1 MKKVVGA
8 FLVVIGLALSA
19 PLAVANATAY
29 QAVTPAGI
37 TLSPFL
43 QTISVA
49 SFEPTKSFTVQVS
62 NHTDSRRNFKVS
74 LTDFGAQNEFG
85 GVAFLGLTD
94 TSYSAKHGLVK
105 WLAIDRSTFSLAPN
119 ANITLTVTISNDET
133 LVPGGHYGAVL
144 VNETTTSGQAKA
156 ISIAANPTVSS
167 LIFVTKLGG
176 ERYDLRLNSV
186 THNTSWLH
194 PPTTARL
201 RFQNPGNV
209 AVAPRGT
216 VQLYG
221 PHDNLIAQGA
231 INEDSSYILPEAYR
245 QLAVPLKSVGAT
257 SWWPAHYRLRVNYR
271 YDGLAQTATREETFY
286 FVNLSHLV
294 ISAALIIGF
303 GGALYYYR
311 DGLWKTLQKRRF
323 HP

>member
-1 MKKVVGA
+1 MKKWIGVWLVA
-8 FLVVIGLALSA
+8 FGLVMSVAVPGVHAAAQLS
-19 PLAVANATAY
+19 T
-29 QAVTPAGI
+29 TPAGI
-37 TLSPFL
+37 SLSPFL
-43 QTISVA
+43 QTISVV

-62 NHTDSRRNFKVS
+62 NHTDTTRNFKVS

-85 GVAFLGLTD
+85 GVAFLGLTNPG
-94 TSYSAKHGLVK
+94 YSAKHGLVN
-105 WLAIDRSTFSLAPN
+105 WLTIDRSTFSLVPKAS
-119 ANITLTVTISNDET
+119 ITLTATIRNDEA

-144 VNETTTSGQAKA
+144 VNETTASGQIKA
-156 ISIAANPTVSS
+156 VSVAANPTVSS

-176 ERYDLRLNSV
+176 ESYDLRLSSV
-186 THNTSWLH
+186 THDTSWLH
-194 PPTTARL
+194 LPAVAHL

-209 AVAPRGT
+209 AVVPRGT
-216 VQLYG
+216 IQLFG

-271 YDGLAQTATREETFY
+271 YDGLVQTATREETFY

-294 ISAALIIGF
+294 ISVALSIGF
-303 GGALYYYR
+303 VSSLYYYR
-311 DGLWKTLQKRRF
+311 DGLWKTLQKRLF